1 MNAYHDKKWILSSEW
16 NVESAQNL
24 KFPED
29 MIEVTQI
36 ASFLHKI
43 NLEAQKTIIEQDT
56 ALISKHKAKN
66 YHRNCTEARQPE
78 NMPSVSE
85 YALILH
91 AFSFKTLD
99 KAHKRTRKQ
108 KRKSISGIE
117 QIIEREVVRKATN
130 QKNECKKQMCVVPA
144 YFSCIHASKPIDNIN
159 TLEQDLQGA
168 QIGHKAP

>member
-1 MNAYHDKKWILSSEW
+1 
-16 NVESAQNL
+16 
-24 KFPED
+24 
-29 MIEVTQI
+29 
-36 ASFLHKI
+36 
-43 NLEAQKTIIEQDT
+43 
-56 ALISKHKAKN
+56 
-66 YHRNCTEARQPE
+66 
-78 NMPSVSE
+78 MPSVSE

-159 TLEQDLQGA
+159 TLEQELQDA
-168 QIGHKAP
+168 QIGHKAHHGHSNHTCCLKENQIKDGFLHLQNPIQKQQLASF